1 MCDKGGNILASG
13 GFGCVF
19 SPALKC
25 KDESTVKEG
34 TISKLMIEK
43 YTTQEYD
50 KIVNI
55 REKLNHIPNYESY
68 FLLKDFTVCQP
79 AKLSATDLSNFTSK
93 CKALKKN
100 GIKKNNINNQLDK
113 LLILN
118 MPNGGLPVDDYIQ
131 KKGSFNKL
139 LTTNELLIQLLENGI
154 LKMND
159 ANVYHCDIKDSNVLV
174 DSSNQKQIK
183 MRLIDW
189 GLATEYVP
197 FQNNPFPKSWRNR
210 PLQFNV
216 PFSVILFTD
225 DFITKY
231 TEYIQKGGKIVE
243 NDLRPFI
250 IDYIYDWFKERGP
263 GHYRFIN
270 EIMYILFEKELPNIS
285 ENEKYKLIENEFTL
299 SYLINYLTQILIH
312 FTKFR
317 EDGTLNLRE
326 YLDNVFINIVDIWGF
341 ISIYVP
347 LLQIFHVNYK
357 QLTAEQMKIF
367 ELLKHIFIHY
377 LYSPRIEPIKINDL
391 TKDLRKLSKLFR
403 LEINIEDNNKN
414 KKYITTKKLT
424 TIKTSKLRFEKST
437 KKTKTKTRRF
447 KSFLMLSTKNKTKQ
461 KTNKK

>member
-25 KDESTVKEG
+25 KDQETIKEG
-34 TISKLMIEK
+34 TISKLMLEK

-55 REKLNHIPNYESY
+55 REKLNHIPNYENY
-68 FLLKDFTVCQP
+68 FLLNDFTTCKP
-79 AKLSATDLSNFTSK
+79 DKLSAADLSNYTRK

-100 GIKKNNINNQLDK
+100 GIKKNNINSQLDN

-118 MPNGGLPVDDYIQ
+118 MPYGGVPVDDFVQ
-131 KKGSFNKL
+131 KKGSFRKL
-139 LTTNELLIQLLENGI
+139 FVINQLLIQLLENGI
-154 LKMND
+154 VKMNN
-159 ANVYHCDIKDSNVLV
+159 ANVYHSDIKDSNVLV
-174 DSSNQKQIK
+174 DSFNQKQIK
-183 MRLIDW
+183 TRLIDW

-197 FQNNPFPKSWRNR
+197 FENNPFPKSWRNR

-225 DFITKY
+225 NFIKKY
-231 TEYIQKGGKIVE
+231 TDYIQRGGKIVE

-263 GHYRFIN
+263 GHYKFIN

-285 ENEKYKLIENEFTL
+285 ENEKYKLIENEFTMTFM
-299 SYLINYLTQILIH
+299 INYLTKILVH

-326 YLDNVFINIVDIWGF
+326 YLDNVFIDIVDIWGF
-341 ISIYVP
+341 ITIYVP
-347 LLQIFHVNYK
+347 LLQIFHENYEE
-357 QLTAEQMKIF
+357 LTDEQMKIF

-391 TKDLRKLSKLFR
+391 TKDLRKLSKLFIS
-403 LEINIEDNNKN
+403 EVEKEPNKRN
-414 KKYITTKKLT
+414 KKYITTKKT
-424 TIKTSKLRFEKST
+424 RSKKTSKLRFEKST
-437 KKTKTKTRRF
+437 KKTKTRRF
-447 KSFLMLSTKNKTKQ
+447 KSFLMLSS
-461 KTNKK
+461 KK

>member
-25 KDESTVKEG
+25 KDQETVKEG
-34 TISKLMIEK
+34 TISKLMLEK

-55 REKLNHIPNYESY
+55 REKLEHIPNYENY

-79 AKLSATDLSNFTSK
+79 AKLSEKDLSNYTSK

-100 GIKKNNINNQLDK
+100 GIKKNNINTQLDK

-118 MPNGGLPVDDYIQ
+118 MPYGGLPVDDYIQ
-131 KKGSFNKL
+131 KKGSFRKL
-139 LTTNELLIQLLENGI
+139 FAINQLLIQLLENGI

-174 DSSNQKQIK
+174 DSSNEKQIK
-183 MRLIDW
+183 TRLIDW

-197 FQNNPFPKSWRNR
+197 FENNPFPKSWRNR

-225 DFITKY
+225 DFIKKY
-231 TEYIQKGGKIVE
+231 TDYIQKGGKIVE
-243 NDLRPFI
+243 NELRPLI

-263 GHYRFIN
+263 GHYKFIN
-270 EIMYILFEKELPNIS
+270 EIMYILFEKELPNIDKT
-285 ENEKYKLIENEFTL
+285 EKYKIIENEFTMTYIL
-299 SYLINYLTQILIH
+299 NYIIEILVH
-312 FTKFR
+312 YTKFR
-317 EDGTLNLRE
+317 EDGSLNLRE
-326 YLDNVFINIVDIWGF
+326 YLDNIFIDIVDIWGF
-341 ISIYVP
+341 ITIYVP
-347 LLQIFHVNYK
+347 LLQIFHENY
-357 QLTAEQMKIF
+357 QELTDEQMKIF

-391 TKDLRKLSKLFR
+391 TKDLRKLSKLFIS
-403 LEINIEDNNKN
+403 EIGKEPTKRN
-414 KKYITTKKLT
+414 KKYITTKKT
-424 TIKTSKLRFEKST
+424 SFRKTSSKKTTKLRFEKST
-437 KKTKTKTRRF
+437 KKTKTRRF
-447 KSFLMLSTKNKTKQ
+447 KNFLMLSS
-461 KTNKK
+461 KK